1 MKLFPFKNVLLVGG
15 EGLRTNDPVIR
26 KVKFSFYNEN
36 ILRGEYMSNQIVL
49 DIKELSKVYKSE
61 KHKVEALKDISFQL
75 YRGEMVAV
83 MGTSG
88 SGKSTL
94 LNILGALDEPTAGAI
109 KVNGKYS
116 KEMFQEPQASL
127 VRRDNIGFIFQS
139 FHLLKDLTVEE
150 NIALPLILKGMKERV
165 ITSKVNQV
173 IELMGLTE
181 WKSHRPVQLSGGQ
194 QQRVAIGR
202 AIITE
207 PPIILA
213 DEPTGNLD
221 FNTSVDILNALVD
234 TKTRLKQSILLVTHD
249 PHVATY
255 ADRVLFF
262 HDGHIVD
269 EYKCNAHNDLE
280 YILEKFKLI
289 TKRQVV

>member
-1 MKLFPFKNVLLVGG
+1 
-15 EGLRTNDPVIR
+15 
-26 KVKFSFYNEN
+26 
-36 ILRGEYMSNQIVL
+36 MSKQTVL
-49 DIKELSKVYKSE
+49 DIKELSKIYKSE
-61 KHKVEALKDISFQL
+61 QQQVEALKDISFQL
-75 YRGEMVAV
+75 YKGEMVAV

-94 LNILGALDEPTAGAI
+94 LNILGALDEPTTGFI

-127 VRRDNIGFIFQS
+127 YRRDNIGFIFQS

-150 NIALPLILKGMKERV
+150 NISLPLILKGVKEGL
-165 ITSKVNQV
+165 ITSKVHQV
-173 IELMGLTE
+173 MELIGLTE

-221 FNTSVDILNALVD
+221 FNTSIDILNALVD

>member
-1 MKLFPFKNVLLVGG
+1 MNVLLVGG
-15 EGLRTNDPVIR
+15 EGLRKNDPVIR
-26 KVKFSFYNEN
+26 KVKFSFCNKN
-36 ILRGEYMSNQIVL
+36 ILRGEYMSKQTVL

-61 KHKVEALKDISFQL
+61 QQQVEALKGISFQL
-75 YRGEMVAV
+75 YQGEMVAV

-94 LNILGALDEPTAGAI
+94 LNILGALDEPTTGSI

-127 VRRDNIGFIFQS
+127 YRRDNIGFIFQS

-150 NIALPLILKGMKERV
+150 NIALPLILKGVTQEL
-165 ITSKVNQV
+165 ITTKVNQV
-173 IELMGLTE
+173 MELIGLTE